1 MASRDRMLKIFTRKQ
16 LYIYFITNL
25 LINAIV
31 PYFGFEEDRHAV
43 SLFHGA
49 HSMARFLIPMSVFV
63 PFGVTFD
70 ILKKCITFSE
80 KNGLGPLLPAGYA
93 RVPFMLKLAGVNA
106 LATGALVVGVMWVV
120 HMSIPAGYSF
130 EGGWMALI
138 SGGIAGGL
146 AILFTWLPLYVVKKL
161 PSA

>member
-1 MASRDRMLKIFTRKQ
+1 MASRDKMLKIFTRRQ
-16 LYIYFITNL
+16 LYIYFFTNL

-31 PYFGFEEDRHAV
+31 PYFGFEDRHAV

-49 HSMARFLIPMSVFV
+49 HSMARFLIPMSFFV
-63 PFGVTFD
+63 PFGITFD
-70 ILKKCITFSE
+70 ILKKCINFSE
-80 KNGLGPLLPAGYA
+80 KNGLGPFIPVSYPQT
-93 RVPFMLKLAGVNA
+93 PFMLKLAGVNA
-106 LATGALVVGVMWVV
+106 LATGILVVGVMWTV
-120 HMSIPAGYSF
+120 HVNMPAGYSF
-130 EGGWMALI
+130 EGGWLALI

>member
-1 MASRDRMLKIFTRKQ
+1 MGSRDNLLKVFTRKQ

-25 LINAIV
+25 LINALV
-31 PYFGFEEDRHAV
+31 PYFGFENRHAV

-63 PFGVTFD
+63 PFGITFD

-80 KNGLGPLLPAGYA
+80 KNGLHPLLPPGYP

-106 LATGALVVGVMWVV
+106 LATGVLVVGVMWIV
-120 HMSIPAGYSF
+120 HVSMPAGYSF
-130 EGGWMALI
+130 EGAWLALI

>member
-1 MASRDRMLKIFTRKQ
+1 MGSRDKLLKVFTRKQ

-25 LINAIV
+25 LINAVI
-31 PYFGFEEDRHAV
+31 PYFGFEDRHAV

-63 PFGVTFD
+63 PFGITFD

-80 KNGLGPLLPAGYA
+80 KNGLTPLLPEGYA

-106 LATGALVVGVMWVV
+106 LATGGLVLGLMWIV
-120 HMSIPAGYSF
+120 HITMPAGYRF
-130 EGGWMALI
+130 EGSWLALI

>member
-1 MASRDRMLKIFTRKQ
+1 MASRDRLLKVFTRKQ

-31 PYFGFEEDRHAV
+31 PYFGFDDRHAV

-63 PFGVTFD
+63 PFGITFD
-70 ILKKCITFSE
+70 ILKKSITLLE
-80 KNGLGPLLPAGYA
+80 QRGLGPLLPPDYSQVA
-93 RVPFMLKLAGVNA
+93 FMLKLAGVNA
-106 LATGALVVGVMWVV
+106 LVTGTVVAATMWVIHV
-120 HMSIPAGYSF
+120 SMPEGYGF
-130 EGGWMALI
+130 DGTWLAIL

>member
-1 MASRDRMLKIFTRKQ
+1 MLKIFTRKQ

-49 HSMARFLIPMSVFV
+49 HSMARFLIPMSVFL
-63 PFGVTFD
+63 PFGITFD

-80 KNGLGPLLPAGYA
+80 KNGLGPFIPAGYP

-106 LATGALVVGVMWVV
+106 LATVTLVVGVMLIV
-120 HMSIPAGYSF
+120 HVSIPVGYSF
-130 EGGWMALI
+130 EGGWLALI

>member
-1 MASRDRMLKIFTRKQ
+1 MGSRDNLLKVFTRKQ

-25 LINAIV
+25 LINALV
-31 PYFGFEEDRHAV
+31 PYFGFENRHAV

-63 PFGVTFD
+63 PFGITFD

-80 KNGLGPLLPAGYA
+80 KNDLGPLLPAGYP

-106 LATGALVVGVMWVV
+106 LATAVLVVGVMWIV
-120 HMSIPAGYSF
+120 HVSMPAGYSF
-130 EGGWMALI
+130 EGGWLALI